1 MSGGYYTA
9 IEIVKDYGEYLEDC
23 FCSCP
28 FEYSLDQISYAR
40 WAISELLYELE
51 YCLPGDELSTM
62 ENLSN
67 KFDEYSRLN
76 SRNRRMFSVAYEV
89 VNNAMDL
96 YFSY

>member
-1 MSGGYYTA
+1 MLGDYYTA
-9 IEIVKDYGEYLEDC
+9 IEMVKDYGEYLEDC
-23 FCSCP
+23 FCSGP

-40 WAISELLYELE
+40 WAISELLNELE
-51 YCLPGDELSTM
+51 YCLPGDELLTM
-62 ENLSN
+62 ENLSH

-89 VNNAMDL
+89 VNNVMYI